1 MPGVWSGATDG
12 TSERFTAKAKR
23 PSWRTS
29 LAQRLPL
36 RQPRKLPQA
45 VGVDEAQPLALPLA
59 LPLRQALKPPQ
70 AVAVDEA
77 QPLALPLALPLRQAL
92 KPPQAVAVDEAQPLA
107 LPLALPL
114 RQPLKLPQPVAVG
127 EAEGEA
133 DSLPPED
140 AEWWTS
146 TLYGG
151 CTQEKFVTNSYKS

>member
-1 MPGVWSGATDG
+1 MSTNWRTLATARTHSWIRCPWQNTRSSRLPGVWSGATDG

-36 RQPRKLPQA
+36 RQPLKL
-45 VGVDEAQPLALPLA
+45 
-59 LPLRQALKPPQ
+59 PQ

-92 KPPQAVAVDEAQPLA
+92 KPPQAVAV
-107 LPLALPL
+107 
-114 RQPLKLPQPVAVG
+114 G
-127 EAEGEA
+127 EAEGETESEA

-151 CTQEKFVTNSYKS
+151 CTQEKLVTNSYTS

>member
-1 MPGVWSGATDG
+1 MA
-12 TSERFTAKAKR
+12 
-23 PSWRTS
+23 
-29 LAQRLPL
+29 LPL
-36 RQPRKLPQA
+36 RQPLKL
-45 VGVDEAQPLALPLA
+45 
-59 LPLRQALKPPQ
+59 PQ

-92 KPPQAVAVDEAQPLA
+92 KPPQAVAV
-107 LPLALPL
+107 
-114 RQPLKLPQPVAVG
+114 G
-127 EAEGEA
+127 EAENEA

>member
-1 MPGVWSGATDG
+1 MPGDWSGATDG

-36 RQPRKLPQA
+36 RQPLKLQQA
-45 VGVDEAQPLALPLA
+45 VAVDEAQCLRQPLA
-59 LPLRQALKPPQ
+59 LPLRQPLKPPQ

-77 QPLALPLALPLRQAL
+77 
-92 KPPQAVAVDEAQPLA
+92 E
-107 LPLALPL
+107 PL
-114 RQPLKLPQPVAVG
+114 RQPLG

-133 DSLPPED
+133 DSLPPQD
-140 AEWWTS
+140 AEWCTS

-151 CTQEKFVTNSYKS
+151 CT